1 MRLLLHTMA
10 TPELDPVE
18 ALDLASQLQLD
29 GLDLICQPGYRCA
42 IAPDASLDVA
52 RALREEADR
61 RGLVIGAL
69 TPYEKRFN
77 SPLASEREE
86 AVASLVH
93 AIDLADALGATSIR
107 VFGGAEVPDAEWNIA
122 AERLVESL
130 KRAAPCAAERR
141 IGLNIENHDGTMA
154 DTAARTYELWR
165 RAEEEII
172 GIVYDPANLMRDGR
186 EGFPESLDLQA
197 KAIRLV
203 HVKDYS
209 FVPGSPRRGS
219 NETSRRSVPVGE
231 GDVPWTNIFRTLTEQ
246 GYNGYL
252 TFEYEM
258 RWVPEQLPPTRSGVA
273 RSRDFVRRALSDV
286 PRIWPDSRIGRL
298 DGRGCRR

>member
-10 TPELDPVE
+10 TPELDPAG
-18 ALDLASQLQLD
+18 ALALAQELELD
-29 GLDLICQPGYRCA
+29 GIDLICQSGYRCG

-61 RGLVIGAL
+61 RGLVISAL

-93 AIDLADALGATSIR
+93 AIDLAEALGAASVR
-107 VFGGAEVPDAEWNIA
+107 VFGGAEVPDAEWNVA

-130 KRAAPCAAERR
+130 KRAAPRAAERR

-154 DTAARTYELWR
+154 DTAARTYEIWR

-172 GIVYDPANLMRDGR
+172 GIVYDPANLMRDGK
-186 EGFPESLDLQA
+186 EGFPESLDIQA

-219 NETSRRSVPVGE
+219 SETSRRSVPVGE
-231 GDVPWTNIFRTLTEQ
+231 GDVPWADILRTLAAQ
-246 GYNGYL
+246 GYDGDL

-258 RWVPEQLPPTRSGVA
+258 RWVPEQLPPTPIGVA
-273 RSRDFVRRALSDV
+273 RSRDFVAALRRT
-286 PRIWPDSRIGRL
+286 SRGA
-298 DGRGCRR
+298 

>member
-10 TPELDPVE
+10 TPELDPAE
-18 ALDLASQLQLD
+18 ALALAQELELD
-29 GLDLICQPGYRCA
+29 GIDLICQPGYLCA
-42 IAPDASLDVA
+42 IAPDAPLDVA

-77 SPLASEREE
+77 HPLASEREE
-86 AVASLVH
+86 AFASLVH
-93 AIDLADALGATSIR
+93 AIDLAEALGAASIR
-107 VFGGAEVPDAEWNIA
+107 VFGGAEVPDDEWNVA
-122 AERLVESL
+122 AERLVETL
-130 KRAAPCAAERR
+130 KRAAPRAAERR

-154 DTAARTYELWR
+154 DTAVRTYEIWQR
-165 RAEEEII
+165 IGEPSV
-172 GIVYDPANLMRDGR
+172 GIVFDPANLIRDGK
-186 EGFPESLDLQA
+186 EDFPESFDTQA

-219 NETSRRSVPVGE
+219 NGASRRSVPVGQ
-231 GDVPWTNIFRTLTEQ
+231 GDVPWASILRTLAAQ
-246 GYNGYL
+246 GYDGDL

-258 RWVPEQLPPTRSGVA
+258 RWVPEQLPPTNSGVA

-286 PRIWPDSRIGRL
+286 PRI
-298 DGRGCRR
+298 